1 MTRVSKGTATMTLQQ
16 IKYAITVAEKGSMS
30 KAAEALFVTQSALSC
45 AIREL
50 ETETGVTIFARG
62 AKGVTLTPDGT
73 EFLTYADRVY
83 RQFELLR
90 EKYGESG
97 GVKRKFGVST
107 QHYAFA
113 VKAFVEMVKRF
124 DTLNFDFAIRE
135 TRTLEVISDVGRM
148 KSEIGIL
155 YKSSFND
162 RMIERMLSE
171 SGLEFFP
178 LINCRAYVYM
188 WKNHPLAGERSLSLE
203 QLSAYPCLSFEQG
216 DGVASYFAEEIL
228 GDREYPRVIRSS
240 DRATQLN
247 LMVGL
252 NGYTL
257 CSGITCEELN
267 GEEYVTV
274 PFREDEENRNTVM
287 EIGYIC
293 KKYNPL
299 SDIAG
304 VYVEEVKK
312 YLGCC

>member
-1 MTRVSKGTATMTLQQ
+1 MTLQQ
-16 IKYAITVAEKGSMS
+16 IKYAITVADKGSMS
-30 KAAEALFVTQSALSC
+30 KAADVLFVTQSALSS
-45 AIREL
+45 AIRDL
-50 ETETGVTIFARG
+50 ETETGVTIFLRT

-73 EFLTYADRVY
+73 EFLMYADRVY
-83 RQFELLR
+83 RQYELLR
-90 EKYGESG
+90 EKYGENGS
-97 GVKRKFGVST
+97 VKRKFGVST

-135 TRTLEVISDVGRM
+135 TKTLEVISDVGSM
-148 KSEIGIL
+148 KSEVGIL
-155 YKSSFND
+155 YKSAFNGKIID
-162 RMIERMLSE
+162 RMLAEN
-171 SGLEFFP
+171 GLEFFP
-178 LINCRAYVYM
+178 LINCQAYVYM
-188 WKNHPLAGERSLSLE
+188 WKDHPLAGEKSLSLG

-267 GEEYVTV
+267 GGEYVTV
-274 PFREDEENRNTVM
+274 PFREDEENQNPVM

-299 SDIAG
+299 SDIAS
-304 VYVEEVKK
+304 VYIDEVKK
-312 YLGCC
+312 YLY